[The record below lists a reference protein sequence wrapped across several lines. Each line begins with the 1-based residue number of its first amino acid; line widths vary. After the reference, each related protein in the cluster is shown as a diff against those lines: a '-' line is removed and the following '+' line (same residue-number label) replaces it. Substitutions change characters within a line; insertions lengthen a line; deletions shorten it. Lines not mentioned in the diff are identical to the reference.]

1 VNSEEPR
8 PDRPDKP
15 SSPESAA
22 PADAPREGELVV
34 RQESTDSTPVPLGSG
49 SARVLYSPPIDIYET
64 EEGLVLV
71 ADLPGVKTE
80 TLDLQVQDNKLTL
93 FGRVEDDTPSTAIPI
108 HQEYGVGD
116 FLRSFILPDEVDHDR
131 ISAKL
136 SHGVLKVILP
146 KAKRAEPR
154 KISIDEGE

>member
-1 VNSEEPR
+1 VSR
-8 PDRPDKP
+8 DKP
-15 SSPESAA
+15 ETRPGNSIDPAES
-22 PADAPREGELVV
+22 ESTSNELVP
-34 RQESTDSTPVPLGSG
+34 RQEQHSQPPAVTPGPPAS
-49 SARVLYSPPIDIYET
+49 RVLYSPAMDIYET

-80 TLDLQVQDNKLTL
+80 TLDLQVQNNNLTL
-93 FGRVEDDTPSTAIPI
+93 FGRVEEYTPQNAIAI

-116 FLRSFILPDEVDHDR
+116 FLRSFILPVEVDHDR

-146 KAKRAEPR
+146 KIERAEPR

>member
-1 VNSEEPR
+1 MSDDNRESR
-8 PDRPDKP
+8 PDETIP
-15 SSPESAA
+15 SPAAESTGHELVPHQDNLPQA
-22 PADAPREGELVV
+22 PAPPGTPAP
-34 RQESTDSTPVPLGSG
+34 
-49 SARVLYSPPIDIYET
+49 RVLYSPPIDIYET

-93 FGRVEDDTPSTAIPI
+93 FGRVEDYTPRGAIAI

-116 FLRSFILPDEVDHDR
+116 FLRSFILTDEVDHER

-136 SHGVLKVILP
+136 SFGVLKVVLP